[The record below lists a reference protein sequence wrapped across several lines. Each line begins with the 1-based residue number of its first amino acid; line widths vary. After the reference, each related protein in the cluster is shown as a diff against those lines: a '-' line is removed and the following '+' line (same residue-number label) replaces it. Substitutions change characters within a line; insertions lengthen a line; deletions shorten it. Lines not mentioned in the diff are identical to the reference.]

1 MAMAHPS
8 TPGAPDI
15 FRYADGRQYL
25 LDWWE
30 WKKAT
35 SPRTSFRS
43 FGLRAESS
51 ASLLKDVLE
60 GRRRLTPD
68 TSLKFGKAMGLG
80 DREKSYLAALASF
93 GGARTPEARS
103 EAFAELTRLRHQS
116 FVRYLDPRQYVAWTW
131 WHHMAIREL
140 VGTEGF
146 REDSTWIASVLQ
158 PPIKPKEAAKALQDL
173 LDLGLLRRDEAG
185 RLVAADPAISSEYE
199 VPSPV
204 IRHFNQQMIELAL
217 TAADRIPSEQRE
229 ISGLTLGLSQEC
241 YDRIKERIRM
251 FKQEMLAMVLADH
264 RPSTVVAQLNLQ
276 LFPLA
281 GRSGDTP

>member
-1 MAMAHPS
+1 MAPPS

-25 LDWWE
+25 LEWWE
-30 WKKAT
+30 WKKSV

-43 FGLRAESS
+43 FGARAETSP
-51 ASLLKDVLE
+51 SLLKDVLE

-68 TSLKFGKAMGLG
+68 ASMKFGKAMGLG
-80 DREKSYLAALASF
+80 DREKSYLAALAAF

-103 EAFAELTRLRHQS
+103 EAFTELTRLRHQS
-116 FVRYLDPRQYVAWTW
+116 FVHYLDPRQYVAWTW
-131 WHHMAIREL
+131 WQHMAIREL

-146 REDSTWIASVLQ
+146 REDPDWIANTLL
-158 PPIKPKEAAKALQDL
+158 PPIKSKDAAKALADL
-173 LDLGLLRRDEAG
+173 QALGLLRRDGAG
-185 RLVAADPAISSEYE
+185 RLVAADPVISSEYE
-199 VPSPV
+199 TPSPV

-217 TAADRIPSEQRE
+217 TAADRIPPEQRE

-241 YDRIKERIRM
+241 YDRLKERIRM

-281 GRSGDTP
+281 RPQGDAQ